1 MQPRSRQADRP
12 DLSHRRKPALRLH
25 TTLYAKPHDGEDWQ
39 LKRFT
44 AVTAGSRNK
53 SAILV
58 KQHVTRQ
65 EISVSPPALG
75 PARLKKILAALEEN
89 WQAEMEAYFTYVTL
103 AGRDTDP
110 VRAQVLRHLAIAE
123 LEHAELWGGRIRDLG
138 GPDPVYKGKPGGE
151 ADTLANRAGG
161 VRMALRRLEIEE
173 SRHIASYGEQLKAL
187 GDEGS
192 IAILDHV
199 IEDEKDHYREL
210 GSLLRGHYAQPA
222 AAAKIDPK
230 SVLEEM
236 LAKRSQGRRQPGAW
250 IGDAIYGV
258 NDGLGAIFGIVSG
271 VSGATSGD
279 SKYVLLAGLS
289 GMIASALSMGSGAYL
304 AAKSEREIYQAEVAR
319 ERQAIQMNS
328 PEARELLS
336 LYYQVKG
343 LPEVDA
349 LHMVNHIASD
359 PEQLLR
365 ALVTERLGSS
375 EEALSD
381 PLVSASSGALSTA
394 VGAIIPVIP
403 FFFLHG
409 LSAVIAAAVI
419 SLAAHFAVGAAK
431 SLITV
436 RSWWTSGIE
445 MTVVGAVEGAVTY
458 GIGILL
464 GKGGV

>member
-1 MQPRSRQADRP
+1 MPIP
-12 DLSHRRKPALRLH
+12 ILSGA
-25 TTLYAKPHDGEDWQ
+25 
-39 LKRFT
+39 
-44 AVTAGSRNK
+44 RN
-53 SAILV
+53 
-58 KQHVTRQ
+58 
-65 EISVSPPALG
+65 
-75 PARLKKILAALEEN
+75 KKILAALEGN
-89 WQAEMEAYFTYVTL
+89 WQAEMEGYHTYNTL
-103 AGRDTDP
+103 ADRDSDP
-110 VRAQVLRHLAIAE
+110 VRAQVLRHLAQAE
-123 LEHAELWGGRIRDLG
+123 LEHANLWEGRIKELG
-138 GPDPVYKGKPGGE
+138 GLDPAYSGSPGGQ
-151 ADTLANRAGG
+151 ADSLASRAGG
-161 VRMALRRLEIEE
+161 MRMALRRLEIEE
-173 SRHIASYGEQLKAL
+173 SCHIANYGEQLKAL

-199 IEDEKDHYREL
+199 IQDEKDHYREL
-210 GSLLRGHYAQPA
+210 GSLLRGHYTAPA
-222 AAAKIDPK
+222 GTHKIDAK
-230 SVLEEM
+230 AVLEEM
-236 LAKRSQGRRQPGAW
+236 LAKRNQGRRQPGAW

-304 AAKSEREIYQAEVAR
+304 AAKSEREIYHAEIAR
-319 ERQAIQMNS
+319 EREAIRLNG

-343 LPEVDA
+343 LPEEDA

-365 ALVTERLGSS
+365 ALSAERLGSS
-375 EEALSD
+375 EEALAN

-403 FFFLHG
+403 FFFMQG
-409 LSAVIAAAVI
+409 IPAVIAAAVV

-436 RSWWTSGIE
+436 RSWWSSGLE